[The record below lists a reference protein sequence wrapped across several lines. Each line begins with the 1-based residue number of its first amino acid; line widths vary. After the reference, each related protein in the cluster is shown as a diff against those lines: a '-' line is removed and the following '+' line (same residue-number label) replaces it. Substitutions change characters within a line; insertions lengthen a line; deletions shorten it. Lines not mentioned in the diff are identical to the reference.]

1 MHYRIKTKRLLLRPL
16 NIADLNTVHEY
27 ASDYENT
34 RYMMYF
40 PKETTEETAD
50 FLSCVTDEWEKSEP
64 TFYEFAILLDG
75 QHIGAVSVYLLDE
88 KREVG
93 ELGWIL
99 NKKYQNMGYATEAA
113 RAVMDFA
120 LITLRLKKIIAQC
133 DYRNIPSRRL
143 MEKIGLKLESDNGVR
158 TYIKRNETA
167 RELTYSLTVQ

>member
-75 QHIGAVSVYLLDE
+75 QHIGAVSVYLSDE

-143 MEKIGLKLESDNGVR
+143 MEKIGLKLESDNGIR